1 MLSLVIEAGGGTRQA
16 LVLDPQWVK
25 IWKTIETTIFCC
37 RPSLSLSPFLLP
49 IRSAQRR
56 VKQHSKIQR
65 AQRGQEK
72 TQKGKERKGMKR
84 KEIKYENSYL

>member
-37 RPSLSLSPFLLP
+37 RPSLSLSSPY
-49 IRSAQRR
+49 SVCSTKGEATQQNT
-56 VKQHSKIQR
+56 KT
-65 AQRGQEK
+65 EK
-72 TQKGKERKGMKR
+72 RKNENTKR
-84 KEIKYENSYL
+84 KEKKRDKI